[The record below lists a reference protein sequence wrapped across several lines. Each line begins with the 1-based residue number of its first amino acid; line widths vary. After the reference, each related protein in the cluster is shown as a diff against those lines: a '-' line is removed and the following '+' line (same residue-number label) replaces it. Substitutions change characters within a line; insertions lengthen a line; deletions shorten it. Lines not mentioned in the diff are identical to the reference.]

1 MGLSIRP
8 KTLKGQLKVV
18 FIVVGSVF
26 LVLASIVLYRNGEA
40 ALRRRLIANAETAA
54 ETAASLVA
62 VQDHRSIRSAEDM
75 NSAAF
80 RDIVTELSAL
90 RRANPSITHLFTLSP
105 VGQLGSWGV
114 IVDMGGA
121 APDRRGVE
129 LVHGRLPIGAP
140 PPRSVPPDLIRD
152 AMTGT
157 TSRIIDFPDP
167 SRARVVAIS
176 PIRGTNG
183 VSTGLAVA
191 ELSAA
196 DLIEETQ
203 SLLLLSLGIFIVG
216 LIVSILASNLA
227 SRWVTRPVE
236 DLLAAVDE
244 IAKGNL
250 RARVPTRT
258 RNELGALGSA
268 FNLMAQS
275 LETSQTKSLGHQQRL
290 RELHQLGSQVTSTLE
305 LSRMLEIAAAGMRAI
320 CGGTEVVAGAR
331 EARAKSI
338 RLWTR
343 SGSGEGDLSG
353 WTAELAPLEG
363 VLGSETRLLSRAE
376 LEVAGLGC
384 VLSQPGEWA
393 LAAPL
398 RASEHTIGV
407 LVALGDR
414 ARFHDDAVS
423 LASLLAAQV
432 SAAVSNAYLFDQ
444 VRALDRSKSEFLS
457 IASHEVR
464 TPLTVMKAS
473 LDILVANPKFQ
484 YTDDQRQLIAF
495 CQESVERLIRLVK
508 DILDVSKIEA
518 GVLSVQFLPTSLNE
532 LVEKCLFWVP
542 QLPGGHGIEVEARL
556 PSQPAMVLADAGRI
570 TQVLENLIANAIK
583 FSKPGGKVTIELK
596 EHERELEVIVR
607 DQGKGIAPEHL
618 QRIFGKFYQVA
629 DSATREQ
636 GGTGLGLAICKGIV
650 EAHRGRIW
658 AESEIGQGSSF
669 HFALARVMGAM
680 PEEPADAHIPV
691 SSLLSSLRTGPPR
704 PGATHPAPAAR
715 A

>member
-1 MGLSIRP
+1 MALTIRP
-8 KTLKGQLKVV
+8 KTLKGQLKLV
-18 FIVVGSVF
+18 FILVGSVF
-26 LVLASIVLYRNGEA
+26 LVLASVVLYRNGES

-54 ETAASLVA
+54 ETASSLVA
-62 VQDHRSIRSAEDM
+62 IQDHRSIRSAVDM
-75 NSAAF
+75 NSAVF
-80 RDIVTELSAL
+80 RDIVTDLSAL

-121 APDRRGVE
+121 APDRGGVE
-129 LVHGRLPIGAP
+129 LVRGRLPIGSP

-152 AMTGT
+152 AMSGT
-157 TSRIIDFPDP
+157 TSRIIDFPNP
-167 SRARVVAIS
+167 NRARVVAIA
-176 PIRGTNG
+176 PIHGANG
-183 VSTGLAVA
+183 VSTGLAVV

-196 DLIEETQ
+196 DLIQETQ
-203 SLLLLSLGIFIVG
+203 ALLLLSIAIFLVG
-216 LIVSILASNLA
+216 LMVSILASNLA

-236 DLLAAVDE
+236 DLLGAVDE

-250 RARVPTRT
+250 RARVPTRA

-268 FNLMAQS
+268 FNQMAQS
-275 LETSQTKSLGHQQRL
+275 LEASQSKSLDHQQRL
-290 RELHQLGSQVTSTLE
+290 RELHQLGSQVASTLE
-305 LSRMLEIAAAGMRAI
+305 LGEMLDIAAAGMRAI
-320 CGGTEVVAGAR
+320 CGGVEVLAGAR
-331 EARAKSI
+331 PARAKSI
-338 RLWTR
+338 RYWTR
-343 SGSGEGDLSG
+343 SGSGELDLSG
-353 WTAELAPLEG
+353 WNAEVAPLEG
-363 VLGSETRLLSRAE
+363 VLGGETRLLSRME

-384 VLSQPGEWA
+384 LLARPGEWA

-398 RASEHTIGV
+398 RASDHTIGV

-432 SAAVSNAYLFDQ
+432 SAAVSNAYLFEQ
-444 VRALDRSKSEFLS
+444 VRAVDRSKSEFLS

-473 LDILVANPKFQ
+473 LDILVNNPKFQ
-484 YTDDQRQLIAF
+484 YSDDQRQLIAF
-495 CQESVERLIRLVK
+495 CQESVDRLIRLVK

-532 LVEKCLFWVP
+532 LIEKCLFWVP
-542 QLPGGHGIEVEARL
+542 QLPGGHGIEVEASL
-556 PSQPAMVLADAGRI
+556 PSERAMVLADGGRI
-570 TQVLENLIANAIK
+570 TQVLENLISNAIK

-596 EHERELEVIVR
+596 EHEREFEVIVS
-607 DQGKGIAPEHL
+607 DQGKGIAPEDL
-618 QRIFGKFYQVA
+618 KRIFGKFYQVA

-636 GGTGLGLAICKGIV
+636 GGTGLGLAICKGII

-658 AESEIGQGSSF
+658 AESALGDGSSF
-669 HFALARVMGAM
+669 HFALARVLDSTDRAQS
-680 PEEPADAHIPV
+680 DAHIPV
-691 SSLLSSLRTGPPR
+691 SSLLSPLRTRPSRPAAGP
-704 PGATHPAPAAR
+704 PAPAAR